1 MVLYNYRMRVLV
13 TGASGQLGPYVIRRL
28 VTNGQTVIAW
38 GWSCTRSLFGETLW
52 SVDLTD
58 HGAAADAFTQAHPDV
73 VVHAAAVSQVNQAYQ
88 DPERAQAVN
97 VTATQLLV
105 QLAAKQRARLI
116 YLSTDMVFDGE
127 HAPYS
132 EQDPVQPVSVYGR
145 TKLQAEQS
153 ALELDRS
160 LILRLSLLFGPT
172 LNDRPKFFDQIV
184 KSLRKNQA
192 MELFTDEWRSVL
204 GLPEAAAAIAAAV
217 GSEARG
223 LLHLGGPQRLSR
235 YELGINIANVL
246 GLDSSLA
253 KPASRLQMRGPEPR
267 PRDLSLNSTRWLSTF
282 SNVDRPDLQSSLR
295 QMLVS

>member
-1 MVLYNYRMRVLV
+1 
-13 TGASGQLGPYVIRRL
+13 
-28 VTNGQTVIAW
+28 
-38 GWSCTRSLFGETLW
+38 
-52 SVDLTD
+52 
-58 HGAAADAFTQAHPDV
+58 
-73 VVHAAAVSQVNQAYQ
+73 
-88 DPERAQAVN
+88 
-97 VTATQLLV
+97 
-105 QLAAKQRARLI
+105 
-116 YLSTDMVFDGE
+116 MVFDGE

-223 LLHLGGPQRLSR
+223 LLHLRGPQRLSR

-282 SNVDRPDLQSSLR
+282 SNVARPDLQSSLR